1 MSSDPNYTD
10 YTDPDQSSIGARTE
24 RVGDITGDPPTNK
37 AVDKDKA
44 SKMANLL
51 EGLQF
56 PATKEEIKAHLN
68 MKSPSMRNRINDV
81 LEAVENN
88 LDEERRYDSAHDVE
102 IAAGLVVVARQG
114 EEEPYVR
121 DRALNRANHERVSES
136 IRPDPYEPGKERAS
150 GGPASA
156 RNVSSNTPKGEQV

>member
-1 MSSDPNYTD
+1 MSSDPNYSGQ
-10 YTDPDQSSIGARTE
+10 DQSSIGARTE
-24 RVGDITGDPPTNK
+24 RVGDITGVPPTNK

-68 MKSPSMRNRINDV
+68 MKSPSMGKRINDV

-88 LDEERRYDSAHDVE
+88 LDEERRYDSAYDVE
-102 IAAGLVVVARQG
+102 IAAGLVLVAREG
-114 EEEPYVR
+114 KEEPYVR

-136 IRPDPYEPGKERAS
+136 IRPDPYEAGKERAS
-150 GGPASA
+150 GGPASV
-156 RNVSSNTPKGEQV
+156 RNVSPNTPKGEQV

>member
-1 MSSDPNYTD
+1 MSSDLNYTN
-10 YTDPDQSSIGARTE
+10 PDQSNIGARTE
-24 RVGDITGDPPTNK
+24 RVGDITGEPPTNK
-37 AVDKDKA
+37 AADKDKA

-68 MKSPSMRNRINDV
+68 MKSPSMGNRINDV

-88 LDEERRYDSAHDVE
+88 LDEEKRYDSAYDVE

-121 DRALNRANHERVSES
+121 DKALNRANHERVSES
-136 IRPDPYEPGKERAS
+136 IRPDPNEPGKERAS

>member
-1 MSSDPNYTD
+1 MSSDPN
-10 YTDPDQSSIGARTE
+10 YTDPDQSSIGASTE
-24 RVGDITGDPPTNK
+24 RIGDITGEPPTNK
-37 AVDKDKA
+37 ALDKDMA
-44 SKMANLL
+44 SKMASLL

-68 MKSPSMRNRINDV
+68 MKSPSMGNRINDV
-81 LEAVENN
+81 LEAVENK
-88 LDEERRYDSAHDVE
+88 LDEERRYDSAYDVE

-136 IRPDPYEPGKERAS
+136 IRPDPYEPGKEHAS

-156 RNVSSNTPKGEQV
+156 RNVSPNTPKGEQV

>member
-1 MSSDPNYTD
+1 MSSDPNYTH
-10 YTDPDQSSIGARTE
+10 PDHSSIGARTK
-24 RVGDITGDPPTNK
+24 RVGDIIGDLPTNK
-37 AVDKDKA
+37 ALDKDKA

-56 PATKEEIKAHLN
+56 PATKEDIKAHLT
-68 MKSPSMRNRINDV
+68 MKSPSMGNRINDV

-88 LDEERRYDSAHDVE
+88 LDKEKRYDSAYDVE

-114 EEEPYVR
+114 KEEPYVR
-121 DRALNRANHERVSES
+121 DRALNRANYERVSES
-136 IRPDPYEPGKERAS
+136 TRPDPYEAGKEGAS

-156 RNVSSNTPKGEQV
+156 RNVSPNTPKGEQV

>member
-10 YTDPDQSSIGARTE
+10 RDRSSIGARTE
-24 RVGDITGDPPTNK
+24 RVGEITGQPPTNK

-56 PATKEEIKAHLN
+56 PATKQEIKAHLN
-68 MKSPSMRNRINDV
+68 MKSPSMGNRINDV

-88 LDEERRYDSAHDVE
+88 LDEERRYDSAYDVE
-102 IAAGLVVVARQG
+102 IAAGLIVVARQG

-121 DRALNRANHERVSES
+121 DRALNRTNHERVSES

-156 RNVSSNTPKGEQV
+156 RNVSPNTPKGEQV

>member
-1 MSSDPNYTD
+1 MSSDRNYTE
-10 YTDPDQSSIGARTE
+10 PDQSSIGARTE
-24 RVGDITGDPPTNK
+24 RVGDVTGDPPTNK

-68 MKSPSMRNRINDV
+68 MKSPSMGNRINDM
-81 LEAVENN
+81 LEAVENK
-88 LDEERRYDSAHDVE
+88 LDEERRYDSAYDVE
-102 IAAGLVVVARQG
+102 IAAGLVVAARQG
-114 EEEPYVR
+114 EEDPYVR

-136 IRPDPYEPGKERAS
+136 VRPDPYEAGKERAS

>member
-10 YTDPDQSSIGARTE
+10 PDRSSIGPRTE
-24 RVGDITGDPPTNK
+24 RVGEITSEPPTNK

-68 MKSPSMRNRINDV
+68 MKSPSMGNRINDV

-88 LDEERRYDSAHDVE
+88 LDEERRYDSTHDVE

-136 IRPDPYEPGKERAS
+136 IKPDPYEPGKERAS

-156 RNVSSNTPKGEQV
+156 RNVSPNTPKGEQV

>member
-1 MSSDPNYTD
+1 MSSDPN

-24 RVGDITGDPPTNK
+24 RVGDITGEPPTNK
-37 AVDKDKA
+37 TVDKDKA

-68 MKSPSMRNRINDV
+68 MKSLSMGNRINEV
-81 LEAVENN
+81 LEAVENK
-88 LDEERRYDSAHDVE
+88 LDEERRYDSAYDVE
-102 IAAGLVVVARQG
+102 IAAGIVVVARQG

-121 DRALNRANHERVSES
+121 DRALNRANRERVSES

>member
-1 MSSDPNYTD
+1 MSSDPN

-24 RVGDITGDPPTNK
+24 RVGDITGEPPTNK
-37 AVDKDKA
+37 TVDKDKA

-56 PATKEEIKAHLN
+56 PATKQEIKAHLN
-68 MKSPSMRNRINDV
+68 MKSPSMGNRINDM
-81 LEAVENN
+81 LEAVENK
-88 LDEERRYDSAHDVE
+88 LDEERRYDSAYDVE

>member
-1 MSSDPNYTD
+1 MSSDPNYIN
-10 YTDPDQSSIGARTE
+10 PDQSSIGARTE

-44 SKMANLL
+44 SRMANLL

-88 LDEERRYDSAHDVE
+88 LDEERRYDSVHDVE

>member
-1 MSSDPNYTD
+1 MSSDPN

-24 RVGDITGDPPTNK
+24 RVGDVTGDPPTNK
-37 AVDKDKA
+37 VVDKDKA

-68 MKSPSMRNRINDV
+68 MKSPSMGNRINDV

-88 LDEERRYDSAHDVE
+88 LDKERRYDSAYDVE

-114 EEEPYVR
+114 EDEPYVR

-136 IRPDPYEPGKERAS
+136 IRSDPYEAGKERAS

>member
-1 MSSDPNYTD
+1 MSSDPN

-24 RVGDITGDPPTNK
+24 RVGDITGEPPTNK
-37 AVDKDKA
+37 AADKDKA

-68 MKSPSMRNRINDV
+68 MKSPSMGNRINDV
-81 LEAVENN
+81 LEAVENS
-88 LDEERRYDSAHDVE
+88 LDEERRYDSAYDVE

-136 IRPDPYEPGKERAS
+136 IRPDPNEPGKERAS

>member
-1 MSSDPNYTD
+1 MSSDPN

-24 RVGDITGDPPTNK
+24 RVGDITSEPPTNK

-56 PATKEEIKAHLN
+56 PATKQEIKAHLN
-68 MKSPSMRNRINDV
+68 MKSPSMGNTINDV

-88 LDEERRYDSAHDVE
+88 LDEERRYDSAYDVE

-121 DRALNRANHERVSES
+121 DRALKRANHERVSES

-156 RNVSSNTPKGEQV
+156 RNVSPNTPKGEQV

>member
-10 YTDPDQSSIGARTE
+10 PDRSSIGARTE
-24 RVGDITGDPPTNK
+24 RVGEITSEPPTNK

-68 MKSPSMRNRINDV
+68 MKSPSMGNRINDV

-88 LDEERRYDSAHDVE
+88 LDEERRYDSAYDVE
-102 IAAGLVVVARQG
+102 IAAGLVVVPRQG

-121 DRALNRANHERVSES
+121 DRALNRANHERVSKS

-156 RNVSSNTPKGEQV
+156 RNVSPNTPKGEQV

>member
-1 MSSDPNYTD
+1 MFSDPN
-10 YTDPDQSSIGARTE
+10 YTDPDQSSTGVRTE
-24 RVGDITGDPPTNK
+24 RVGDITGEPPTNK
-37 AVDKDKA
+37 AADKDKA

-56 PATKEEIKAHLN
+56 PATKQEIKAHLN
-68 MKSPSMRNRINDV
+68 MKSPSMGNRINDV

-88 LDEERRYDSAHDVE
+88 LDEERRYDSAYDVE
-102 IAAGLVVVARQG
+102 IAAGLIVVARQG

-121 DRALNRANHERVSES
+121 DGALNRTNHERVSES

-156 RNVSSNTPKGEQV
+156 RNVSPNTPKGEQV

>member
-1 MSSDPNYTD
+1 MSSDRNYTE
-10 YTDPDQSSIGARTE
+10 PDQSSIGARTE
-24 RVGDITGDPPTNK
+24 RVGDVTGDPPTNK

-68 MKSPSMRNRINDV
+68 MKSPSMGNRINDM
-81 LEAVENN
+81 LEAVENK
-88 LDEERRYDSAHDVE
+88 LDEERRYDSAYDVE
-102 IAAGLVVVARQG
+102 IAAGLVVAARQG
-114 EEEPYVR
+114 EEDPYVR

-136 IRPDPYEPGKERAS
+136 IRPDPYEAGKERAS